1 MKSLRLNLAMVAA
14 ALLAAPVAAN
24 AQALD
29 VFTWNGVLA
38 GAPSVD
44 GSATGP
50 YSGTLTTF
58 QNDDDLVWC
67 VDKIGNAQSI
77 NPVWV
82 TGMGNWDFSKTERGA
97 AYANN
102 YRWAAFFASYMPT
115 TYGVG
120 QQTTDL
126 FAQRS
131 QQLIWELMGYN
142 TGANNG
148 TLSTFINNNFGVA
161 AGNILSAAE
170 IAAINASIV
179 GDGSP
184 IGIAPVISSSFDYRK
199 WVIITD
205 ADCGISAQRAGIAC
219 SPDTQE
225 LIARVPNP
233 PQETV
238 PEPATMT
245 LLATGLAGMAAA
257 RRRRKQA

>member
-29 VFTWNGVLA
+29 VFTFGGVNPN
-38 GAPSVD
+38 APLGTPTARV
-44 GSATGP
+44 GP
-50 YSGTLTTF
+50 YFGTLDNF
-58 QNDDDLVWC
+58 QNDDGLVWC
-67 VDKIGNAQSI
+67 VDLIGNAESI

-97 AYANN
+97 AYKNN

-115 TYGVG
+115 EYAAGPED
-120 QQTTDL
+120 TDL

-131 QQLIWELMGYN
+131 QQVIWELMGYDTPTSTAVLN
-142 TGANNG
+142 TW
-148 TLSTFINNNFGVA
+148 INTNFGAA
-161 AGNILSAAE
+161 AGNILTAAE
-170 IAAINASIV
+170 IAAIQASIT
-179 GDGSP
+179 GGGSP
-184 IGIAPVISSSFDYRK
+184 IAIAPVISSSFDYRK

-205 ADCGISAQRAGIAC
+205 ANCSQAGIRAGTC
-219 SPDTQE
+219 NPDTQE